1 MSIKQ
6 VQKTWTFVLT
16 QLWKKIETINVFTLK
31 WVELQDKL
39 SARLLQLSSIC

>member
-1 MSIKQ
+1 MSIMQ

-16 QLWKKIETINVFTLK
+16 QLWKKLETINVFTLK

-39 SARLLQLSSIC
+39 FATLLQLSSIC